1 MDAISYLE
9 NIEEIKRLKYSY
21 FQACDIN
28 NLNQIKKIFATG
40 NLYIDFENFGCF
52 TDLDSFLEQYKKQSI
67 KRNQV
72 ECHYGKNPIFKKIDN
87 SILGIW
93 ALDYYLFQT
102 KKQLMTNITGS
113 YEDLYIFENGHWV
126 IKKSK
131 FRRNSGIFSISVSNP
146 RHKYVFFS
154 LILLLNSDILIFK
167 KFHFLFSSIQYSA
180 QFSVLQLIFQ
190 YLHL

>member
-1 MDAISYLE
+1 MDKISYLE
-9 NIEEIKRLKYSY
+9 NIEEIKRLKYFY

-28 NLNQIKKIFATG
+28 NLNQIKNTFTTE
-40 NLYIDFENFGCF
+40 NLNIDFENFGCF
-52 TDLDSFLEQYKKQSI
+52 TNLESFLEHYKSQSI
-67 KRNQV
+67 KQNQV

-113 YEDLYIFENGHWV
+113 YKDLYILENDRWV

-131 FRRNSGIFSISVSNP
+131 FRRNSLKTFDASNG
-146 RHKYVFFS
+146 KS
-154 LILLLNSDILIFK
+154 LK
-167 KFHFLFSSIQYSA
+167 KIN
-180 QFSVLQLIFQ
+180 
-190 YLHL
+190 

>member
-1 MDAISYLE
+1 MDKISYLE

-72 ECHYGKNPIFKKIDN
+72 ECHYGKK
-87 SILGIW
+87 S
-93 ALDYYLFQT
+93 YLQ
-102 KKQLMTNITGS
+102 KN
-113 YEDLYIFENGHWV
+113 
-126 IKKSK
+126 
-131 FRRNSGIFSISVSNP
+131 R
-146 RHKYVFFS
+146 
-154 LILLLNSDILIFK
+154 
-167 KFHFLFSSIQYSA
+167 
-180 QFSVLQLIFQ
+180 
-190 YLHL
+190 

>member
-1 MDAISYLE
+1 MDTISYLE
-9 NIEEIKRLKYSY
+9 NLEEIKRLKYSY

-28 NLNQIKKIFATG
+28 NLHQIKNTFATKG
-40 NLYIDFENFGCF
+40 LNIDFENFGCF
-52 TDLDSFLEQYKKQSI
+52 GDIDSFLEHYKKQSI
-67 KRNQV
+67 KQHQV

-113 YEDLYIFENGHWV
+113 YEDLYILENGRWV

-131 FRRNSGIFSISVSNP
+131 FRRNSTKIFDVSNG
-146 RHKYVFFS
+146 VN
-154 LILLLNSDILIFK
+154 LK
-167 KFHFLFSSIQYSA
+167 KIN
-180 QFSVLQLIFQ
+180 
-190 YLHL
+190 

>member
-1 MDAISYLE
+1 MDKISYLE

-21 FQACDIN
+21 FQACDID
-28 NLNQIKKIFATG
+28 NLNQIKNTFATG
-40 NLYIDFENFGCF
+40 SLYIDFENFGCF

-102 KKQLMTNITGS
+102 KKQLMTNITGT
-113 YEDLYIFENGHWV
+113 YEDLYIFENGRWV

-131 FRRNSGIFSISVSNP
+131 FRRNSMKTFDVSNGIN
-146 RHKYVFFS
+146 
-154 LILLLNSDILIFK
+154 LK
-167 KFHFLFSSIQYSA
+167 KIN
-180 QFSVLQLIFQ
+180 
-190 YLHL
+190 